1 MSRRLH
7 FYYDTLLEFQQEV
20 TGHAFALRCVPASF
34 PGQDIPDVS
43 LTLSPCVTC
52 SWQKDSF
59 GNLLQVGRIEQS
71 HHHFRYTVQGT
82 AVIDLTKRVAE
93 HAHPVFRFPSRLT
106 GTDGEMRQ
114 WLTQLALPEAEYDRA
129 LALAGAVHSCM
140 IYLPGSTGVTT
151 TAQEAFRNRT
161 GVCQD
166 FVHVYLA
173 LARQAGLTARYVS
186 GLPEGEGATHAWC
199 EVWLNGLWVGI
210 DPTRNRL
217 ADEGYLRLSAGRD
230 FSDCPVERGVFLGCT
245 TQRQTVAARVWEG

>member
-1 MSRRLH
+1 MSKRLH

-20 TGHAFALRCVPASF
+20 TGHAFALRCVPPSF
-34 PGQDIPDVS
+34 PGQEVVDVS
-43 LTLSPCVTC
+43 LTLSPCAAS

-59 GNLLQVGRIEQS
+59 GNLLQVGRIERS
-71 HHHFRYTVQGT
+71 HDHFRYTVQGT
-82 AVIDLTKRVAE
+82 AEIDLAKRIAE
-93 HAHPVFRFPSRLT
+93 HAHPVFRFQSCLT
-106 GTDGEMRQ
+106 GTDSEMQ
-114 WLTQLALPEAEYDRA
+114 GWFAQLCLPEAAYDRA
-129 LALAGAVHSCM
+129 LALARAVHSYM

-151 TAQEAFRNRT
+151 TAQEAFWKKT

-199 EVWLNGLWVGI
+199 EVWINGFWVGI

-217 ADEGYLRLSAGRD
+217 ADEGYLRLSVGRD
-230 FSDCPVERGVFLGCT
+230 FADCPVERGVFLGCT
-245 TQRQTVAARVWEG
+245 TQRQTVTTRVWEG